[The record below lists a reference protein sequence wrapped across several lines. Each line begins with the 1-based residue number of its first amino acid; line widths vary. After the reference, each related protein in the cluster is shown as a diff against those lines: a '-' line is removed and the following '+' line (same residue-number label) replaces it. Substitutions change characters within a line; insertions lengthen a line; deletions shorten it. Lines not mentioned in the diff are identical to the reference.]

1 MTLNHYSL
9 LYSYDFFFTSWKLII
24 INLTPSYT
32 HTSSSTPPRG
42 LRGMWFDWAADKRDE
57 SAGGTEQTHLSFLL
71 VFSPALTPL
80 LLRCS
85 LMLPLFFLPRA
96 PHLSGDGWVQLGAE
110 TLMRERERLLYLW

>member
-1 MTLNHYSL
+1 
-9 LYSYDFFFTSWKLII
+9 
-24 INLTPSYT
+24 
-32 HTSSSTPPRG
+32 
-42 LRGMWFDWAADKRDE
+42 MWFDWAADKRDE

-110 TLMRERERLLYLW
+110 TLMRERERERGCYICGEG

>member
-1 MTLNHYSL
+1 
-9 LYSYDFFFTSWKLII
+9 
-24 INLTPSYT
+24 
-32 HTSSSTPPRG
+32 
-42 LRGMWFDWAADKRDE
+42 MWFDWAADKRDE

-110 TLMRERERLLYLW
+110 TLMREREAVIFVVKGEREREEEAERMGFRCSLGVEMRG